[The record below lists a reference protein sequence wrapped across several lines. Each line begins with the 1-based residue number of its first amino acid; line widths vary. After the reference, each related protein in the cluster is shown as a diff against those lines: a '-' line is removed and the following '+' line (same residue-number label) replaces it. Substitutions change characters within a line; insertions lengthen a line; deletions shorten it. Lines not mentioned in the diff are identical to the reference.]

1 MMNFS
6 NNTSHM
12 EGQSVSLRLPITGSI
27 IYVAV
32 YIPVILL
39 CVSGNAL
46 VLTTFIRFKKVRKVN
61 NYYIFALAIVD
72 FLTGLV
78 AMPLAISNR
87 LIISETTCHAN
98 SRSYLFLPAFV
109 LCATSMCMLLA
120 ITVDRY
126 IAISRPLR
134 YHVIMTRQKTTKII
148 IFCVAF
154 GFCFGTLPVWS
165 FGSDPNQWVCELEQ
179 YDAPILT
186 IHALVAAFVI
196 PLWLLLLIIA
206 YVRIFY
212 IAYLRKDA
220 VSNSRSQR
228 AKSVQWKMR
237 TRTTITSAFV
247 LGSFTIFWLPHS
259 FKNIFEI
266 YLAKDLKSLLAV
278 QTFCEMLTYIS
289 SFMNPII
296 YGWRNHQFR
305 IAYKQIREDC
315 GCFQGNKP
323 EQNSASP
330 DTDETGSINLTRSM
344 SSVKINISE

>member
-12 EGQSVSLRLPITGSI
+12 EGQSVSLRVSITGSI
-27 IYVAV
+27 TYVAV
-32 YIPVILL
+32 YIPIILM
-39 CVSGNAL
+39 CVLGNAL
-46 VLTTFIRFKKVRKVN
+46 VLTTFIRFKKVRNVN
-61 NYYIFALAIVD
+61 NYYIFALSIAD

-78 AMPLAISNR
+78 AVPLTISNR

-98 SRSYLFLPAFV
+98 SRSYLFLPAYV
-109 LCATSMCMLLA
+109 LCAISMCLLLA

-126 IAISRPLR
+126 MAISRPLR
-134 YHVIMTRQKTTKII
+134 YHAMMTRQKTIKII
-148 IFCVAF
+148 IFWFAF

-165 FGSDPNQWVCELEQ
+165 FGSDPYQWVCGLEQ

-186 IHALVAAFVI
+186 VHALVGSFLI
-196 PLWLLLLIIA
+196 PTWLLLLIIA

-212 IAYLRKDA
+212 IAYLRKDS
-220 VSNSRSQR
+220 VSNNRSQR

-237 TRTTITSAFV
+237 MRTTITSAIV
-247 LGSFTIFWLPHS
+247 LGTFTIFWLPQS
-259 FKNIFEI
+259 FKNVFEI
-266 YLAKDLKSLLAV
+266 YLATDLKSLLAV
-278 QTFCEMLTYIS
+278 QTFCEMLTFIS

-305 IAYKQIREDC
+305 TAYKQILSDC

-330 DTDETGSINLTRSM
+330 DTDETGSINMTRSM
-344 SSVKINISE
+344 TSVNVIISE